1 MKQKEIKLTEVHS
14 NLLSMMDEANREID
28 KLRYKLFEMS
38 IKRKE
43 LQRYIDD
50 VESQI
55 NCNDVM
61 ESHRLQSRI
70 YYKRG

>member
-1 MKQKEIKLTEVHS
+1 MKQKEIRLTEVHS
-14 NLLSMMDEANREID
+14 NLLRMMDEANREID
-28 KLRYKLFEMS
+28 RLRYKLYEMS

-50 VESQI
+50 IESRI

-61 ESHRLQSRI
+61 ESNSIRSRI
-70 YYKRG
+70 HY